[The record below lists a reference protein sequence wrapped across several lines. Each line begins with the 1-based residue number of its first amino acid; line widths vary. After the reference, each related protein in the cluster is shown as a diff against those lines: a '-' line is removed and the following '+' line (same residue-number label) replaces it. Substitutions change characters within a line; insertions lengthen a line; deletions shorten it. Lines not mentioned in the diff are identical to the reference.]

1 MHCRGADGQRAG
13 VQELS
18 KSFKALEVPDFTR
31 KFVPKQHA
39 GKLTEPEPFNL
50 TTDSRHA
57 RYQAQLQAKKEAEE
71 KKASEERCFKAN
83 PVRSAAEFVSVGV
96 NSVSKRPLTEPK
108 PFALMSEAKREHAAA
123 QWSARV
129 EKELEEEVSLFV
141 PEGLPLHVSAF
152 VAGWL
157 APQS

>member
-1 MHCRGADGQRAG
+1 M

-39 GKLTEPEPFNL
+39 GKLTEPEPFSL

-57 RYQAQLQAKKEAEE
+57 RYEAQLKAKKEADD
-71 KKASEERCFKAN
+71 KKAIEERCFKAN
-83 PVRSAAEFVSVGV
+83 PVRSAADLVSMGV
-96 NSVSKRPLTEPK
+96 TSVPKRALTEPA
-108 PFALMSEAKREHAAA
+108 PFKLISEVKHEHASA

-129 EKELEEEVSLFV
+129 EKELEEEVSLFERLFQLERLLV
-141 PEGLPLHVSAF
+141 QPKGFSRIFLTLHIRACAVS
-152 VAGWL
+152 
-157 APQS
+157 